1 VQREAFARARRFLNY
16 TPAAKWT
23 ALAAAIATGVLYVAL
38 LIVFGLFV
46 DLVISR
52 GTIPSFRNLPS
63 NQQDQF
69 LGEWTGLSAEERKNL
84 VEPMHLDAKSESEV
98 VAADV
103 AKLAPHYELVWR
115 SHLFHLIKRRV
126 NEQAADTVTNE
137 PSSKELTDRGI
148 LSLVVRSENRV
159 YAPLVGWF
167 AKINPWSWRS
177 RDSTWPNN
185 YYYLGG
191 LLLLAL
197 ALALFR
203 AILRFLGITMAARA
217 TIEATTR
224 IRRAVYHHTFRLGNL
239 AVRALGPSEAVGI
252 LTRELEAVSNA
263 LYDWLTVVFSEPV
276 KFLLLLAFALVVNVW
291 LSVAFA
297 LFALLVWVV
306 GGQVAAYYRRQGRL
320 AMQVAAEQLA
330 LIQESM
336 MLMRLVKVYLME
348 LFNQSRVERQL
359 ARYSRAQMLRYFG
372 EAVYR
377 PLLVFLGTLAAMMLL
392 GATGLII
399 LNYSVGIANVITLA
413 TALVS
418 MYWPMFTWL
427 EHRRPLRRGRE
438 SAVTLFKFLDRRGDV
453 GQVVG
458 AEFLQP
464 LARHLEFDDV
474 SLREPGTD
482 RMLLR
487 NVSLTIQAGQ
497 RIALV
502 GSDELEK
509 HALVYL
515 IPRFLD
521 PTTGEIRVDNHNLR
535 WITLDSLRVQI
546 ALVLQHNLVFND
558 TVANNIGCG
567 DSSFTLPQIIEAAKV
582 AHAHQFVQKLP
593 QGYETT
599 IGEMGHV
606 LDIGQQFLIALAR
619 AILRDPALFIIEE
632 PEAPLDDDVK
642 SLLDDTFARVLPGRT
657 VVFLPHR
664 ATTIRSCDRVFLLHK
679 GRIEAAGEHRELL
692 TQNELYRHLHY
703 LEFSEMAEQV

>member
-16 TPAAKWT
+16 TPVAKWT
-23 ALAAAIATGVLYVAL
+23 ALVVAFAIGVLFVSL

-46 DLVISR
+46 DLIISR
-52 GTIPSFRNLPS
+52 GAISSFHNLPPG
-63 NQQDQF
+63 QQEQF
-69 LGEWTGLSAEERKNL
+69 LQGWAALSPEERAEFL
-84 VEPMHLDAKSESEV
+84 QPMGIDPAKANAI
-98 VAADV
+98 AA
-103 AKLAPHYELVWR
+103 AELPKLTPYHEAIWR
-115 SHLFHLIKRRV
+115 SNLYRVIRHRV
-126 NEQAADTVTNE
+126 NEKAAERVVNE
-137 PSSKELTDRGI
+137 PLTSELTDQGI
-148 LSLVVRSENRV
+148 LSLVVRSDSRV

-167 AKINPWSWRS
+167 ARVNPWSWRS
-177 RDSTWPNN
+177 LDSTWPTN
-185 YYYLGG
+185 YSYLAG
-191 LLLLAL
+191 LLLLAV
-197 ALALFR
+197 ALALLR
-203 AILRFLGITMAARA
+203 AFLRFVGIFAAARA
-217 TIEATTR
+217 TVEATTR

-252 LTRELEAVSNA
+252 LTRELEAVSSA
-263 LYDWLTVVFSEPV
+263 LFDWLTVFFSEPV
-276 KFLLLLAFALVVNVW
+276 KFLLLLVFALVINVW
-291 LSVAFA
+291 LAVAFA

-306 GGQVAAYYRRQGRL
+306 GGQMAAYYRRQGRL
-320 AMQVAAEQLA
+320 ATQVAGEQLA

-359 ARYSRAQMLRYFG
+359 ARYARAQILRHFG

-377 PLLVFLGTLAAMMLL
+377 PLLVFLGTLAAIMLL
-392 GATGLII
+392 AATGLII
-399 LNYSVGIANVITLA
+399 LNYSVGVANVIVLA
-413 TALVS
+413 TALVCL
-418 MYWPMFTWL
+418 YWPLFTWL
-427 EHRRPLRRGRE
+427 EHRRTLRRGRTA
-438 SAVTLFKFLDRRGDV
+438 SVSLFKFLDRRGDV

-464 LARHLEFDDV
+464 LARNLEFDDV

-487 NVSLTIQAGQ
+487 NVTFTIQSGQ

-502 GSDELEK
+502 GPDELEK

-521 PTTGEIRVDNHNLR
+521 PTSGEIRVDSHNLR
-535 WITLDSLRVQI
+535 WVTLDSLRAQI

-593 QGYETT
+593 QGYETP

-606 LDIGQQFLIALAR
+606 LDLGQQFLIALAR

-632 PEAPLDDDVK
+632 PDLHVEDDVK

-657 VVFLPHR
+657 VIFLPHR
-664 ATTIRSCDRVFLLHK
+664 ASTIRSCDRVFLLHK

-703 LEFSEMAEQV
+703 IEFSEMAEQV